1 MRLVF
6 VRHGE
11 TQANVE
17 GRIQGQAEPPAFPL
31 TTQGRAQA
39 EKLRDSFLENGFE
52 PTHMYASPLQRTL
65 ETSEILSA
73 PWPVLVTPWDD
84 LKECG
89 FGELTGLTWAEALE
103 RFPALDSEP
112 KLDLIDGAHGVE
124 PQADRRA
131 RAARVVETALAGHPN
146 DSTLLMVTHGG
157 ILQNIVATALGSPRN
172 WTISTAN
179 TGVFDFTI
187 DADRWHEDGAVRY
200 DSTLWRINRFNDASH
215 LA

>member
-31 TTQGRAQA
+31 TAQGRTQT
-39 EKLRDSFLENGFE
+39 EKLRDSFLEAGFE
-52 PTHMYASPLQRTL
+52 PTHMYTSPLQRTL
-65 ETSEILSA
+65 ETSEILSS
-73 PWPVLVTPWDD
+73 PWPISATEWDD
-84 LKECG
+84 LKEYG
-89 FGELTGLTWAEALE
+89 FGEVTGLTWEEAIE
-103 RFPALDSEP
+103 KFPALDSGP
-112 KLDLIDGAHGVE
+112 RLDLVDGAHGVE
-124 PQADRRA
+124 TLADRRA
-131 RAARVVETALAGHPN
+131 RAKRVVETALGEHPN

-157 ILQNIVATALGSPRN
+157 ILQNIVAAALGSPRS

-187 DADRWHEDGAVRY
+187 DADRWHEDGAARL
-200 DSTLWRINRFNDASH
+200 DSSLWHINRFSDASH